1 MYQFIRYLVECFLP
15 VMSVVNECIKVTQT
29 RGPLV
34 LLHQANYDMSLKD
47 GSLGTFC
54 IEYPEC

>member
-29 RGPLV
+29 RGPLD
-34 LLHQANYDMSLKD
+34 LLHQASDDLKLERWQ
-47 GSLGTFC
+47 SRN
-54 IEYPEC
+54 IMH